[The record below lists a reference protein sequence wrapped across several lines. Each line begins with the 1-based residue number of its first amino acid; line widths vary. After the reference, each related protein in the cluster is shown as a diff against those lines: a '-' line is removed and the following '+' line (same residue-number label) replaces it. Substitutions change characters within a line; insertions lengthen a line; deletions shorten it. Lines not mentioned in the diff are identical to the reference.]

1 MKVLNKYN
9 FSFTASALRVNEFE
23 KVIRHLSLNEPI
35 DVTNDLG
42 NGKSA
47 TGRRVLSDL
56 NKRAKCLNQELIE
69 IYLDSDYQTQRN
81 IAYLSICKAYDF
93 IRDFVLEVVREK
105 ALVFDFEITEGDFIT
120 FFRRKIELHPEMES
134 LTDDTRYKL
143 KQITFKLLEQ
153 AGIID
158 DVKHKN
164 VQPQLLDSKLI
175 KAIKKEDSQWLKVF
189 LMSDIDIENSN
200 R

>member
-1 MKVLNKYN
+1 MEVMDKYN

-23 KVIRHLSLNEPI
+23 KVIRHLYLDEPI

-56 NKRAKCLNQELIE
+56 NKRVKCLNQELME
-69 IYLDSDYQTQRN
+69 IYLESNHHTQRS

-93 IRDFVLEVVREK
+93 IRDFVIEVVREK
-105 ALVFDFEITEGDFIT
+105 ALVFDFELTEGDFIT
-120 FFRRKIELHPEMES
+120 FFRRKLDLHVEMES

-158 DVKHKN
+158 DVKYKN
-164 VQPQLLDSKLI
+164 IQPQLLDYRI
-175 KAIKKEDSQWLKVF
+175 TRAIVKDDAKWLKVF
-189 LMSDIDIENSN
+189 LISDIDIENSKE
-200 R
+200 